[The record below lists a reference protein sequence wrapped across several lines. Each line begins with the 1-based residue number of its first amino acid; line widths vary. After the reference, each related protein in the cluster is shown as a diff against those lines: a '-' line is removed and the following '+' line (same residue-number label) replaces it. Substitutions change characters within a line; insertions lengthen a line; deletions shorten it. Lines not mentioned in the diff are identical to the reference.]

1 MPSNN
6 TKHKQGIYT
15 FFSRLLRYRFT
26 VMGRFMLAMGI
37 VLILLGSYTII
48 PTFILYCL
56 GFFYILIFFLSPF
69 IGRLSLPQLDAG
81 IKIPFRTSSGSTV
94 REKITL
100 KNKTGRNAYFIFV
113 REENLPE
120 EISPGESEGVM
131 VPLLKKGEEIDLT
144 LNLFMKK
151 RGNYSLESIY
161 IETSF
166 PLGIVKT
173 GYPVKR
179 KRNILAYPSFT
190 PILHLNIPAGMRLQ
204 PGGIALASKVGE
216 STEFIGTREFR
227 DGDSPR
233 HIHWKSWARFNKPIV
248 KEFQEEYFC
257 RIALFIDTFVPKGSP
272 PKDYDAFESSLSL
285 AASIS
290 DYLERQEYIIDIIAA
305 GPDIYYLQAG
315 RALAYLDQILDILAC
330 LDVCRDRPY
339 SRIEPHLMEELSGI
353 STVIVLL
360 LDWDDERRD
369 FLNRIKEMGIEI
381 RIFIIANDRE
391 GKDIAQ
397 IEDIFG
403 SVTLLDSK
411 RISMGFD
418 EL

>member
-6 TKHKQGIYT
+6 TKQKQRIYT
-15 FFSRLLRYRFT
+15 FFSKLLRYRFT
-26 VMGRFMLAMGI
+26 IMGRFMLVMGI
-37 VLILLGSYTII
+37 VLILLGSYTVV
-48 PTFILYCL
+48 PTFILYSL

-69 IGRLSLPQLDAG
+69 IGRLSLPHLE
-81 IKIPFRTSSGSTV
+81 IRNKIPFRTSSGSIV
-94 REKITL
+94 REEITL

-113 REENLPE
+113 REENLPPEITPE
-120 EISPGESEGVM
+120 EREGVM
-131 VPLLKKGEEIDLT
+131 VPLLKKGEEIGLT
-144 LNLFMKK
+144 LNLLMKK
-151 RGNYSLESIY
+151 RGDYSLESIY

-179 KRNILAYPSFT
+179 KRNILVYPTFT
-190 PILHLNIPAGMRLQ
+190 PIPRLNIPAGMRLQ
-204 PGGIALASKVGE
+204 PGGIALASKIGE

-257 RIALFIDTFVPKGSP
+257 RIALLIDTYVPKGSHP
-272 PKDYDAFESSLSL
+272 EDYDAFESSLSL

-330 LDVCRDRPY
+330 LDVCRDKPY

-381 RIFIIANDRE
+381 RIFIIAYDRE